1 MYIKFKELELLNF
14 RSFKDRHNFS
24 FSDKG
29 ITIINGNNGS
39 GKSSLI
45 EAMYW
50 TLTGKLVKQGKI
62 DSAISEGCKNMATS
76 LLISKGE
83 EQVRIVRSYGSK
95 KSLQLYINDV
105 ASTHL
110 HKKDIQE
117 SIYSLLNI
125 TENSISNTLFFNQNS
140 KRLLDASQTE
150 RKNVLSELFNLQVLD
165 AAKDKARLRLNEYQ
179 KSLTENEYIISSV
192 KDKLESAK
200 SNLINTNRHNEL
212 LLSQKESRI
221 NDAIK
226 ELNEFEFGL
235 TSIVAP
241 EMPSKVTAPT
251 LDDNSTLITTY
262 KEDIA
267 SIKAEIR
274 YDKTNLARRQQEL
287 EYCASVQ
294 NCNICGKQISNQTTI
309 DSIRNDISTLD
320 RKVQNNIDTL
330 NSKELELTKASN
342 KQKQYDKQHS
352 EYQSYLIR
360 LDRYNDKLEIYT
372 DRLAN
377 QEARRKNLQDR
388 IEKIKQEN
396 TLLLDTVK
404 IKNDIFDLGKTLEN
418 LDTKA
423 KEIQSNLEASEFWV
437 KKGFTGNGLL
447 AYILK
452 SKVNELNTI
461 ISSYSYIL
469 DIDVRFEV
477 ITEGKTKQIQTI
489 TSINGIDR
497 EYEWLSG
504 GEKARANLLVS
515 LSLSKLLSG
524 TMNANLLIFD
534 EAFYALDEK
543 GYEGIITFISE
554 IAKDKE
560 VIIITH
566 NLDIAEGRKVLIEKI
581 NNKSKITR

>member
-1 MYIKFKELELLNF
+1 MYIKFKQLELLNF
-14 RSFKDRHNFS
+14 RSFKDKHNFT

-29 ITIINGNNGS
+29 ITIINGSNGS

-45 EAMYW
+45 EAIYW
-50 TLTGKLVKQGKI
+50 NLTGKLVKQGKI

-83 EQVRIVRSYGSK
+83 EEIRIVRSYGSK
-95 KSLQLYINDV
+95 KSLQVYINEV
-105 ASTHL
+105 PSKQL

-150 RKNVLSELFNLQVLD
+150 RKNVLSELFKLQILEE
-165 AAKDKARLRLNEYQ
+165 AKDKARLMLNEYQ
-179 KSLTENEYIISSV
+179 KSLTENGYIISSV
-192 KDKLESAK
+192 KDKLETAK
-200 SNLINTNRHNEL
+200 SNLITTNKHNEL
-212 LLSQKESRI
+212 ILSQKERRI

-235 TSIVAP
+235 TSIVSP

-251 LDDNSTLITTY
+251 LEDNSTLIATY
-262 KEDIA
+262 KDHIA

-274 YDKTNLARRQQEL
+274 YDKTNLERKKQEL
-287 EYCASVQ
+287 TSCDSIQ
-294 NCNICGKQISNQTTI
+294 ICNICSKQISNQDTI
-309 DSIRNDISTLD
+309 DIISNDISTLEI
-320 RKVQNNIDTL
+320 KVQNKIDTL
-330 NSKELELTKASN
+330 ESKKLELTKASN
-342 KQKQYDKQHS
+342 KQKEYDKQYS
-352 EYQSYLIR
+352 EYQSYLIQ
-360 LDRYNDKLEIYT
+360 LDRYKDKLEVYT

-388 IEKIKQEN
+388 IEKIKQED

-418 LDTKA
+418 LDKKA
-423 KEIQSNLEASEFWV
+423 KEIQSNLDASEFWV

-515 LSLSKLLSG
+515 LGLSKLLSG
-524 TMNANLLIFD
+524 TINANLLIFD
-534 EAFYALDEK
+534 EAFSALDEK
-543 GYEGIITFISE
+543 GYEGIITFISQ
-554 IAKDKE
+554 IAQDKE

>member
-14 RSFKDRHNFS
+14 RSFKGRHTFT

-29 ITIINGNNGS
+29 ITIINGSNGS

-165 AAKDKARLRLNEYQ
+165 AAKDNARLMLNEYQ

-235 TSIVAP
+235 TSIFAP
-241 EMPSKVTAPT
+241 EMPSKVTAPA

-262 KEDIA
+262 KDDIA

-287 EYCASVQ
+287 ESCDSVQ

-309 DSIRNDISTLD
+309 DSIRNDISTLE

-342 KQKQYDKQHS
+342 KQKEYDKQHS

-360 LDRYNDKLEIYT
+360 LDRYNDKLEIYN

-388 IEKIKQEN
+388 IEKIKQED

-515 LSLSKLLSG
+515 LALSKLLSG

-534 EAFYALDEK
+534 EAFSALDEK

>member
-14 RSFKDRHNFS
+14 RSFKGTHNFT

-29 ITIINGNNGS
+29 ITIINGSNGS

-76 LLISKGE
+76 LVISKGKE
-83 EQVRIVRSYGSK
+83 DVRIVRSYGSK
-95 KSLQLYINDV
+95 KSLQVYINEV

-150 RKNVLSELFNLQVLD
+150 RKNVLSELFNLQLLE
-165 AAKDKARLRLNEYQ
+165 AAKDKARLRLKEYQ
-179 KSLTENEYIISSV
+179 KALTENEYIISSV
-192 KDKLESAK
+192 KAKLTSAK
-200 SNLINTNRHNEL
+200 SNLITTNSHNERI
-212 LLSQKESRI
+212 LSQKEGRI
-221 NDAIK
+221 NDARK

-241 EMPSKVTAPT
+241 EMPSKVTTPT
-251 LDDNSTLITTY
+251 LHDSSTLIATY
-262 KEDIA
+262 KDDIA

-274 YDKTNLARRQQEL
+274 YDKTNLDRKQQEL
-287 EYCASVQ
+287 KSSDSIQV
-294 NCNICGKQISNQTTI
+294 CNICCEQISNQATI
-309 DSIRNDISTLD
+309 DIIRNEISTLEL
-320 RKVQNNIDTL
+320 KVQNNIDNL
-330 NSKELELTKASN
+330 KSKELELTKASN
-342 KQKQYDKQHS
+342 KQEEYDKQHS

-360 LDRYNDKLEIYT
+360 LDRYNDKLDVYS
-372 DRLAN
+372 DRIAN

-388 IEKIKQEN
+388 IEKIKQED
-396 TLLLDTVK
+396 TLLLDTIK
-404 IKNDIFDLGKTLEN
+404 IKNAVFDLGKTLEN
-418 LDTKA
+418 LDKKH

-469 DIDVRFEV
+469 DIHVRFEV

-489 TSINGIDR
+489 TTINDIDR

-515 LSLSKLLSG
+515 LALSKLLSG

-534 EAFYALDEK
+534 EAFSALDEK

-581 NNKSKITR
+581 NNKSKISR